1 MIYGIGTDLVQ
12 LSRVAKTLTRFGD
25 HFVKRILSPAEIA
38 EYNKYTQPKEQ
49 FLSSRHEHLFSPY
62 S

>member
-12 LSRVAKTLTRFGD
+12 LSRVAKTFVRFGD

-38 EYNKYTQPKEQ
+38 EYNAYSQPKEQ
-49 FLSSRHEHLFSPY
+49 FLSSRHRHLILCY

>member
-25 HFVKRILSPAEIA
+25 RILSPAEIA

-49 FLSSRHEHLFSPY
+49 FLSSRHEDLFSPY